1 MPCLRWKP
9 CTHQKVQTKPVRGY
23 RDLIVWQRAME
34 LCVALDNLTRS
45 FPREEIYGL
54 TNQMRRA
61 SVSIASNIAEGQG
74 RLSREQYRYFLGI
87 ARGSSFEIETQ
98 ILIAKELGFAD
109 AARFEEVE
117 KLSGEVGKMLTGLV
131 KKLQAP

>member
-1 MPCLRWKP
+1 M
-9 CTHQKVQTKPVRGY
+9 QTKPVRGY

-34 LCVALDNLTRS
+34 LCVALYHLTQS

-74 RLSREQYRYFLGI
+74 RLTREQYRHFLGI

-117 KLSGEVGKMLTGLV
+117 KLSDEVGKMLTGLV

>member
-1 MPCLRWKP
+1 M
-9 CTHQKVQTKPVRGY
+9 
-23 RDLIVWQRAME
+23 VWQRAME
-34 LCVALDNLTRS
+34 LCVALYKLTRN

-54 TNQMRRA
+54 TSQLRRA

-74 RLSREQYRYFLGI
+74 RSTREQYKYFVGI

-98 ILIAKELGFAD
+98 LEIAKELGFAD
-109 AARFEEVE
+109 ITRIEEVE
-117 KLSGEVGKMLTGLV
+117 MLSTEVGRMLTSLA

>member
-1 MPCLRWKP
+1 
-9 CTHQKVQTKPVRGY
+9 VQTKPVRGY

-34 LCVALDNLTRS
+34 LCVALYHLTQR

-74 RLSREQYRYFLGI
+74 RLTREQYRHFLGI

-117 KLSGEVGKMLTGLV
+117 KLSDEVGKMLTGLV

>member
-1 MPCLRWKP
+1 
-9 CTHQKVQTKPVRGY
+9 
-23 RDLIVWQRAME
+23 ME
-34 LCVALDNLTRS
+34 LCVALYHLTQS

-74 RLSREQYRYFLGI
+74 RLTREQYRHFLGI

-117 KLSGEVGKMLTGLV
+117 KLSDEVGKMLTGLV

>member
-1 MPCLRWKP
+1 
-9 CTHQKVQTKPVRGY
+9 VQTKPVRGY

-34 LCVALDNLTRS
+34 LCVALYHLTQS

-74 RLSREQYRYFLGI
+74 RLTREQYRHFLGI

-117 KLSGEVGKMLTGLV
+117 KLSDEVGKMLTGLV